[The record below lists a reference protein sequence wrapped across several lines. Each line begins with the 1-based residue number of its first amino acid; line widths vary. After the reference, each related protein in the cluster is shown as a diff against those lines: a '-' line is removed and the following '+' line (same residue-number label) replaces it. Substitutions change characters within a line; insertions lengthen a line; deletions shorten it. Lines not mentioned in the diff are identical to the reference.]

1 MVQRATY
8 EQSMI
13 MLVLIFSC
21 PYFVIDSIK
30 FVCVCVCVCVCMCK
44 RILFYN
50 YFNFNNSIII
60 YSQVNEAELHWS
72 LILINF
78 LGLTMLENYAKISVF
93 SFKSE
98 SQTFLWFLV

>member
-8 EQSMI
+8 EQNMI

-30 FVCVCVCVCVCMCK
+30 FVCVCVYVCMCK

-78 LGLTMLENYAKISVF
+78 LGLTMLENYAKISVS